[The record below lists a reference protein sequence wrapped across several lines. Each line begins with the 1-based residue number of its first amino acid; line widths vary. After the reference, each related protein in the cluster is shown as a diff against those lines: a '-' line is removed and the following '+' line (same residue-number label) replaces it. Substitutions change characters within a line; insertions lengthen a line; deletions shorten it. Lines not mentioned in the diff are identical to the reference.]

1 MKSICYGNTPLL
13 GSSAGY
19 REKLSHIRFIGSH
32 WT

>member
-1 MKSICYGNTPLL
+1 MKITPTL

-19 REKLSHIRFIGSH
+19 CEKLSHNRLIDSH